1 MDDITNF
8 AVPLTGEPQSIVS
21 FHGVAKA
28 FGENVVYE
36 DLTMDIHRGE
46 TLTVI
51 GASGTGKSVMLKMLI
66 GLLDVDEGD
75 ILYEGNSLIGLS
87 EEEFLPI
94 RRNVSMLFQ
103 SAALFDSLTVG
114 ENIAFPLE
122 VMGGLDDDDIQRR
135 VQEKLV
141 LVGLAPEVT
150 DMKPAELS
158 GGMKKRVGLA
168 RAIATDPKIILY
180 DEPTTGLDPINTSRI
195 SRLIVSLQRKL
206 GITSVVVTHEMRLAF
221 EVSNRIAMLY
231 DKRILLVDSP
241 QGIRDSNLPQVRNFV
256 DGNFS
261 DEDESL
267 LHPINGQ

>member
-8 AVPLTGEPQSIVS
+8 AIPLQGEPEPIVE
-21 FHGVAKA
+21 FKGVAKA
-28 FGENVVYE
+28 FGDNVVYE

-46 TLTVI
+46 TITVI

-75 ILYEGNSLIGLS
+75 ILYEGGSLIGLS
-87 EEEFLPI
+87 EQDFLPI
-94 RRNVSMLFQ
+94 RRNISMLFQ

-122 VMGGLDDDDIQRR
+122 VMGGLDGDEIQRR
-135 VQEKLV
+135 VADKLMH
-141 LVGLAPEVT
+141 VGLAPEVA

-231 DKRILLVDSP
+231 DKRILLVDTP
-241 QGIRDSNLPQVRNFV
+241 KGIRDSRLPQVRNFV

-267 LHPINGQ
+267 FHPLNGQ